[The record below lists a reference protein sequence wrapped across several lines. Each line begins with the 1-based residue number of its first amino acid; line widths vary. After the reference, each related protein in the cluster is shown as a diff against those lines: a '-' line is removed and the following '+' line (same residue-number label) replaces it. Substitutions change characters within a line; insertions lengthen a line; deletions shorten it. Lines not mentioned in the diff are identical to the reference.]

1 MDVPILTDSLVE
13 FYEVSEIR
21 EIWKQVLD
29 AVTGRVQL
37 PLQINSRSR
46 DGTSSGAI
54 IVSTPTD
61 ASNYMH
67 ACKAAIARLE
77 SPPAGAEMNGT
88 HADFSRRPVSV

>member
-1 MDVPILTDSLVE
+1 VDVPILTDSLVE
-13 FYEVSEIR
+13 FYDVSEIR

-37 PLQINSRSR
+37 PLQINSRTR
-46 DGTSSGAI
+46 EGSSSSAI

-77 SPPAGAEMNGT
+77 SPPQGAEMSGT
-88 HADFSRRPVSV
+88 HADFSRRAVAV